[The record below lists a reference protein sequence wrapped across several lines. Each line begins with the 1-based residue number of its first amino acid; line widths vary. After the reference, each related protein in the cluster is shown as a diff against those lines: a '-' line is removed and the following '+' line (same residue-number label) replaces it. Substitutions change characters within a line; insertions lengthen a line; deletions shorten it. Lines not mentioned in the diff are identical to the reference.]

1 MSSLTAHTR
10 SNRAGD
16 DIAALE
22 SYVRWLPAGLA
33 TLETPGGSPAW
44 LLAQC
49 LVRMRAAAGIPE
61 ALEVSDWDDLVEE
74 TVVVAELLL
83 TTGRFDLA
91 RAASEA
97 RSGLE
102 AIRAA
107 FDLQLPVVRSA

>member
-1 MSSLTAHTR
+1 MSNLKNPSR
-10 SNRAGD
+10 SSRAGD

-22 SYVRWLPAGLA
+22 SYVRWLPPGLA

-49 LVRMRAAAGIPE
+49 LVHLRAAAGIPST
-61 ALEVSDWDDLVEE
+61 LVVSDWDQLVEE
-74 TVVVAELLL
+74 TVVVSELLL

-91 RAASEA
+91 RAAGEA
-97 RSGLE
+97 RAALE
-102 AIRAA
+102 ALRTA